1 MNQLPQAYKVFFAI
15 CIGAGLAVFP
25 VYVHFY
31 NLTEADVFRAA
42 HVENHALGDH
52 VANWGKKWEGFG
64 IADHSQI
71 FFENSTFSLHP
82 VSLLQAL
89 SSSKD
94 DSPLRC

>member
-1 MNQLPQAYKVFFAI
+1 MKQLPPAYKIFFTVYL
-15 CIGAGLAVFP
+15 GACLALFP

-64 IADHSQI
+64 VADHSQI
-71 FFENSTFSLHP
+71 FFENSALRPHP
-82 VSLLQAL
+82 VTFFQAL